1 MTLTRQI
8 NTREYKYMDH
18 PYFLNPD
25 KTIWDQTKEMINNK
39 QKGDIISREEIIDLI
54 YKRTYY
60 GSCNTISSYL
70 NCLNKVGIIK
80 HDSTPGVYIKMSDI
94 PFTLTTS
101 SLKEIAFDKS
111 WKNWFIPLELRL
123 KEEQ

>member
-1 MTLTRQI
+1 MALTRQI

-39 QKGDIISREEIIDLI
+39 QKGDIITRQEIIKLI
-54 YKRTYY
+54 YKETAFVPH
-60 GSCNTISSYL
+60 STISSYL

-80 HDSTPGVYIKMSDI
+80 HAEKPGVYIKVSNV
-94 PFTLTTS
+94 PFSLSTRK
-101 SLKEIAFDKS
+101 LKEIAFDKS
-111 WKNWFIPLELRL
+111 WKNWFMPVELRL